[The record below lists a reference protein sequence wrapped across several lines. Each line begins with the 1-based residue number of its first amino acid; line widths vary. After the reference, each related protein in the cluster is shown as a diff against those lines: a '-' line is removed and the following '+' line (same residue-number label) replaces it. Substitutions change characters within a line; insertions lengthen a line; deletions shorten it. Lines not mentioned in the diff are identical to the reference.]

1 MPRLVPC
8 RGCVSYGNHPTYFG
22 RRLLPS
28 LPTECFAVGF
38 SPVPPLR
45 DHHWT
50 VSCLCRSPTVRS
62 DDDSTGPGVL
72 VSQIGKKVRLP
83 IQAPSVSA
91 GFPILSLVAA
101 NGGSQ
106 SPGALKQCVAL
117 VSRRF
122 VSSSSHRRHGP
133 SASEAATPV
142 PSGSQASAKASP
154 SSDHLFPSQP
164 SPSYVPSASSWM
176 PSFAARPRPE
186 FSPLPGMNSS
196 VLPTSP
202 LPPNVSSFS
211 PSPSSASSSPP
222 SSAYSG
228 LSFPSSPAH
237 AVPSSS
243 SSAASPRPP
252 PSHLVVPVAFMSAQ
266 HAASPPPPPF
276 FPCPPPVPHFP
287 PSASHAASVGPEAG
301 QHQQATRV
309 SRGTPSRPALSPP
322 VHATRAGSPWSP
334 AGGIRPSLRPT
345 PAPPTPPAAPSLPF
359 YSYGYHPPPAY
370 DEPNSEESTC
380 FHTSLE
386 SNGSLY
392 LSGTSATHLLSGSSS
407 QHAAEELHIQ
417 RIHRDVSGRSLSAPV
432 LVGHLYS
439 LASCAVKYTL
449 IASPPASSSFFIP
462 SNSLFARYAPPPSSV
477 AAHEAPSSL
486 ISTAGLVA
494 GALCGRIP
502 ELEVTDVPP
511 LLDGISV
518 LLLLHQ
524 QQIQKGRRKKLEALV
539 AARPDTASPD
549 LPGDKRAEGAVEP
562 PAGGVSRGME
572 RDTGT
577 TDEGHDAAAGL
588 QLRLVAKVLLDRL
601 EELLHLL
608 RIDEVSRAAW
618 QAASVLPPSVVSP
631 FFFYAVDLRM
641 GDAICLLASEG
652 PNNPEL
658 FDQLLQIRSAKWQA
672 SGRLPGNTSAGTG
685 GEDERSKAHGRLACL
700 ARVLHP
706 FAAKPLI
713 SKVSFLRSAPMLQV
727 VTHLLEATNETD
739 PDTLVRLL
747 HLFGNSVQAR
757 RLTKL
762 ILSRLNVEGD
772 ATLPD
777 SVLVDVSIAAGAG
790 ELPHQLTSACVR
802 RLLARASQGM
812 HTHALAESVLALAG
826 HLTLEQLFDLAAPLQ
841 ERAEFLSARQQ
852 AALLLLYAQACV
864 AATDLV
870 RVLETHLLASMD
882 TLPVDL
888 FARTALAFSM
898 STSVSLLTVNK
909 IAQTLQGHALANTI
923 SPERLVDVTLALAV
937 AGLQNLR
944 CWEAFGVSTRIADF
958 SWKSLPILAWI
969 FAMTDYR
976 EISAWQSIALLI
988 PQFATDLSM
997 VQRSQLYEAFTAA
1010 RLIGFFNVQEQVP
1023 ELTTRLSSWRRYW
1036 IRLRGHSTSG
1046 SRGAGRVPA
1055 SKESADGEKGEKKQ
1069 NEQLMSPVPYDAIF
1083 YVARIQCFQ
1092 GRETELYTIPFL
1104 VPKYNLIFEPL
1115 DATPIHQGT
1124 GMKLGEVAL
1133 RHRVWSVMGFNILTV
1148 THSEFHQFF
1157 ENPSKRKDPQG
1168 GEEDKPDDKG
1178 AQKPSELQMVLED
1191 GRKFNVGAAANFLTS
1206 RIENVAR
1213 QASTLDSWL
1222 SVLKGDPQLQ
1232 AQTPLPTHACTFSST
1247 SL

>member
-1 MPRLVPC
+1 MRRLVPC
-8 RGCVSYGNHPTYFG
+8 RGCASYGNHPTSFG

-28 LPTECFAVGF
+28 LPTQCFAVGS
-38 SPVPPLR
+38 SPAPPLR
-45 DHHWT
+45 DHQWT
-50 VSCLCRSPTVRS
+50 VPCLCRSPTVWS
-62 DDDSTGPGVL
+62 DEDSTGPGFS
-72 VSQIGKKVRLP
+72 VSQIGKKVTLP
-83 IQAPSVSA
+83 IQASSVSS
-91 GFPILSLVAA
+91 GFPVLSPVAA

-106 SPGALKQCVAL
+106 SPRAFKHCVAR
-117 VSRRF
+117 VSWRF
-122 VSSSSHRRHGP
+122 VSSSSHRRHGL
-133 SASEAATPV
+133 SASEAAPPV
-142 PSGSQASAKASP
+142 SSGSQAAKPSP
-154 SSDHLFPSQP
+154 SSDPLFPSLS
-164 SPSYVPSASSWM
+164 SPSYVPCASSWM
-176 PSFAARPRPE
+176 PSFAVRPRPE

-202 LPPNVSSFS
+202 LPPTVSSSS
-211 PSPSSASSSPP
+211 PSPLFTSSSPP
-222 SSAYSG
+222 STAYSG
-228 LSFPSSPAH
+228 PSFPSSPAH
-237 AVPSSS
+237 AVHSSS

-252 PSHLVVPVAFMSAQ
+252 PSHLVVPVASMSAQ
-266 HAASPPPPPF
+266 HASGPPPPPV

-287 PSASHAASVGPEAG
+287 SSASHAASVGPEAG
-301 QHQQATRV
+301 QHPQATTV
-309 SRGTPSRPALSPP
+309 SRGTPSRAILSPP
-322 VHATRAGSPWSP
+322 VHATRVGSPWSP
-334 AGGIRPSLRPT
+334 AGGSRPSLRPT
-345 PAPPTPPAAPSLPF
+345 PPPPTHPVAPSLPF
-359 YSYGYHPPPAY
+359 YSYRYHPPPEY
-370 DEPNSEESTC
+370 DEPTSEASTC

-392 LSGTSATHLLSGSSS
+392 LSGTSSTHLLSGSSS

-462 SNSLFARYAPPPSSV
+462 SNSLFARHAPPPSSV

-549 LPGDKRAEGAVEP
+549 LPGDKRAEGALEP

-572 RDTGT
+572 RGGT
-577 TDEGHDAAAGL
+577 TDEAHDAAAGL

-618 QAASVLPPSVVSP
+618 QAACVLPPSVVSP

-641 GDAICLLASEG
+641 GDAVCLLASEG
-652 PNNPEL
+652 LNNPEL
-658 FDQLLQIRSAKWQA
+658 FDQLLHIRSAKWQA

-685 GEDERSKAHGRLACL
+685 GEDELSEAHGRLAYL

-713 SKVSFLRSAPMLQV
+713 SKVSFLRSAPMLKV
-727 VTHLLEATNETD
+727 VTHLLEDTNETD

-864 AATDLV
+864 AATDLI

-944 CWEAFGVSTRIADF
+944 CWEAFGVATRIADF

-1023 ELTTRLSSWRRYW
+1023 ELTSRLSSWRRYW

-1055 SKESADGEKGEKKQ
+1055 SKESADGDEDEKKQ
-1069 NEQLMSPVPYDAIF
+1069 NEPLMSPVPYDAIF

-1148 THSEFHQFF
+1148 MHSEFHQFF
-1157 ENPSKRKDPQG
+1157 ETPSKRKDRQG
-1168 GEEDKPDDKG
+1168 GEEDKPDDEG

-1222 SVLKGDPQLQ
+1222 SVLKGGPQPQ
-1232 AQTPLPTHACTFSST
+1232 AQTTLPTPACNFSST